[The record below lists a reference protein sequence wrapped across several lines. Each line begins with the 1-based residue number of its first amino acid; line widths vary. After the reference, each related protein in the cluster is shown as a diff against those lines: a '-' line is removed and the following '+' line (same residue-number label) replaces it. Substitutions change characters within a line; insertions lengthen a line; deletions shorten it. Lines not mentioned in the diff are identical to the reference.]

1 MYSDYHPE
9 MLQFNLQSKLNR
21 ISISGSEIYIIYDV
35 PNVTLRTEAMGAM
48 GAANE
53 RPAMSPLTVTVTL
66 PVDHH
71 PA

>member
-1 MYSDYHPE
+1 
-9 MLQFNLQSKLNR
+9 
-21 ISISGSEIYIIYDV
+21 
-35 PNVTLRTEAMGAM
+35 MGAM